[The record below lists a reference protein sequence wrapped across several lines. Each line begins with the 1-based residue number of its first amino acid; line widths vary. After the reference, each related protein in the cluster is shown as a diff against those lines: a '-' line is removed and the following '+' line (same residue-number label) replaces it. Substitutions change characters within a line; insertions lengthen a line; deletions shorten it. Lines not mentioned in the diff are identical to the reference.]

1 MSQFINKPTQFGPGD
16 TAYTNTVLD
25 NIMGEQN
32 VNGGRNI
39 LQELLFNPVGD
50 HPLYSPAM
58 KGVEAFKKPW
68 LNDMIAPHINP
79 GLIELLG
86 KMFASPQDT
95 TIGQGDFDLSKDTE
109 LQQMYLNQRK

>member
-50 HPLYSPAM
+50 HPLYSPVM
-58 KGVEAFKKPW
+58 KGMEEFKKPW